1 MSYPNEINLAMLV
14 LRACIGLTLAAH
26 GYNHIFR
33 GGRIAGTGRWF
44 ESLGM
49 KPGRLHAWLASIT
62 EIVAGFGMALGLLTP
77 FDAAGFVGTLFV
89 AVWTFHRFNG
99 FFILKEGWEY
109 VTVLMVTA
117 VAIAVIGPG
126 QWSLDSALGISGPL
140 DGWVGLTI
148 GAGGGLAASV
158 LTLALFYRKPAVQ
171 D

>member
-1 MSYPNEINLAMLV
+1 MSYPNEINLVLLV

-33 GGRIAGTGRWF
+33 GGKIAGTGRWF

-89 AVWTFHRFNG
+89 AVWTLHRFNG

-117 VAIAVIGPG
+117 VSIAVIGPG
-126 QWSLDSALGISGPL
+126 QWSLDSALGISGSL
-140 DGWVGLTI
+140 DGWVGLAI
-148 GAGGGLAASV
+148 SAGLGLAASI
-158 LTLALFYRKPAVQ
+158 LTLSLFYRR
-171 D
+171 